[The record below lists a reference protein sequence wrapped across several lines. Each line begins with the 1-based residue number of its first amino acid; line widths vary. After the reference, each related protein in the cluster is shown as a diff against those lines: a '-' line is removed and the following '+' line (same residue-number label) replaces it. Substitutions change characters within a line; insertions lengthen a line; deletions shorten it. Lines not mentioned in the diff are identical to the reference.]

1 VILSEFMRACKKKAI
16 SHTATGKNIPLQEEL
31 LEYSVSEDNMSIQ
44 EEVLTPPEVNY
55 DEDKVS
61 GSFDSG
67 RMSETNRQVE
77 IIQQEEPVRE
87 EVEA

>member
-1 VILSEFMRACKKKAI
+1 
-16 SHTATGKNIPLQEEL
+16 
-31 LEYSVSEDNMSIQ
+31 MSIQ

-77 IIQQEEPVRE
+77 IIQKEEPARE
-87 EVEA
+87 EAEA